1 MKVWITKYALSSGI
15 MEADAEVCD
24 VGDGRMI
31 RVPKKAGEYAD
42 NYFHK
47 PHWHETREEAVQKAE
62 SMRVS
67 KISSMKKSIEK
78 IEKLKF

>member
-1 MKVWITKYALSSGI
+1 MKAWITKYALSSGI
-15 MEADAEVCD
+15 METDAEVCG

-31 RVPKKAGEYAD
+31 RVLKKEGEYAD

-47 PHWHETREEAVQKAE
+47 PHWHEKREEAVTHAE
-62 SMRVS
+62 SMRV
-67 KISSMKKSIEK
+67 KKVVSLKNSIAK